1 MATVVATAARISRE
15 QTREIYSSFPLQRG
29 RSISRQPM
37 LLATIAFAGGI
48 WMGGYA
54 WRPPGWWLAAIISCS
69 AAALFFLNKRP
80 SLARTLAATAFVATG
95 AFAIQCQQADRA
107 SASEVWLGDGSAAT
121 VTAHV
126 IAEGNLETDGHGS
139 ERQQID
145 VAVEQVAAHSQ
156 VRNVKFGVRLNVYAK
171 ASQASG
177 ETEESDDV
185 SARAA
190 QKMRLLRYGERIR
203 FPAQLIAPRNFR
215 NPGAFD
221 YAGYL
226 REQGIVATAAIKYG
240 AIETLPGFSGSRFEA
255 WCARVRRSIV
265 DRINRLWPERTAA
278 LMEAMVIGERSFIT
292 HTDRTDFQRAGTYHM
307 LIVAGLHVGI
317 LAAFAL
323 WLLRLL
329 GYSDFVASA
338 CAMALIFAYTILTG
352 EGAPVWRAALMFA
365 VYLATR
371 LLYRQRAL
379 LNVLAIAA
387 LCLLLHDPAAL
398 FTASLQMTVLCV
410 VLIAGIAVPLL
421 EQTVE
426 PYVRGLR
433 NLTALAY
440 DRALPPRVAQFRID
454 LRLIAS
460 RIPWIP
466 NSASRWL
473 LVFSCRAVFATA
485 GLSVISATMQ
495 FGLALPMAYY
505 FHRATS
511 VAIPANLLLVPL
523 LQVLMPCAV
532 LAVVLSYVSFWL
544 AKIPAALAGFALSG
558 IAQTVHW
565 LGGMRI
571 ADVRG
576 SSPSAAVI
584 LISSATVAIA
594 IFLMRKRRT
603 SFSIAA
609 CGLVVAGAVCVW
621 EVKLS
626 PQLHSGILE
635 VSAIDVGQGD
645 SIFLS
650 FPGGSK
656 MLIDGG
662 GLPFWTHSQMDIGEE
677 VVSPYLWAR
686 GISRLDAIVLTHAHA
701 DHMGGLPAIIA
712 NFRPRELWLPEGI
725 PPEEMENVLAAA
737 KRYGVKLVY
746 HKAGDRFIW
755 SGATIRVVAPDP
767 AFPVRTAHRND
778 ESLVM
783 KVTYGKTSAL
793 LAADAEKGTERLV
806 SSENPVAD
814 VLKVAHHGSAS
825 STNEGFLEAVH
836 PKFAVISVGARNVYR
851 HPRIQVLDRLQAVG
865 VNTYR
870 TDVNGAES
878 FYLDGTSVTS
888 RPPDLR

>member
-1 MATVVATAARISRE
+1 MPLPRVRAISW
-15 QTREIYSSFPLQRG
+15 
-29 RSISRQPM
+29 QPM
-37 LLATIAFAGGI
+37 LLATLAFAGGI
-48 WMGGYA
+48 WLGEYA
-54 WRPPGWWLAAIISCS
+54 WRPPAWWLAAIVAFSTS
-69 AAALFFLNKRP
+69 ALFFVRRRARFAGA
-80 SLARTLAATAFVATG
+80 LAGAAFIAAG

-107 SASEVWLGDGSAAT
+107 AANAVWLGDGAESA

-126 IAEGNLETDGHGS
+126 VAEGNLEADGHGS

-156 VRNVKFGVRLNVYAK
+156 TRDVKFDVRLNVYAK
-171 ASQASG
+171 TTQSSD
-177 ETEESDDV
+177 ETEESDDA
-185 SARAA
+185 SAPAT
-190 QKMRLLRYGERIR
+190 QMRLLRSGERIR
-203 FPAQLIAPRNFR
+203 FTAQLIAPRNFR

-226 REQGIVATAAIKYG
+226 REQGIAATAAVKYG
-240 AIETLPGFSGSRFEA
+240 AIETLPGFSGNRFGA
-255 WCARVRRSIV
+255 WRARIRRSIV
-265 DRINRLWPERTAA
+265 DRIHLLWPERTAA
-278 LMEAMVIGERSFIT
+278 LMEAMVIGERSFVT
-292 HTDRTDFQRAGTYHM
+292 PTDRTDFQRAGTYHM

-329 GYSDFVASA
+329 GCSDVVASA
-338 CAMALIFAYTILTG
+338 FAMVLIFAYAVLTA

-379 LNVLAIAA
+379 LNVLAIAT

-398 FTASLQMTVLCV
+398 FTASLQMTVLCMA
-410 VLIAGIAVPLL
+410 LIAGIAVPVL

-426 PYVRGLR
+426 PYARGLR

-440 DRALPPRVAQFRID
+440 DRSLPPRVAQFRID

-466 NSASRWL
+466 GWASRWL
-473 LVFSCRAVFATA
+473 LVSSCRVVFAIA
-485 GLSVISATMQ
+485 GLFVISATMQ
-495 FGLALPMAYY
+495 FGLASPMAYY

-511 VAIPANLLLVPL
+511 LAVPANLLLVPL

-532 LAVVLSYVSFWL
+532 LAVALSYVSFWL
-544 AKIPAALAGFALSG
+544 AKIPAVLAGFALSG

-576 SSPSAAVI
+576 PAPPVAVIFISLAAIAAVI
-584 LISSATVAIA
+584 
-594 IFLMRKRRT
+594 FLTRKGRPRL
-603 SFSIAA
+603 SFAA
-609 CGLVVAGAVCVW
+609 CALLVAAAACVW
-621 EVKLS
+621 KIPPR
-626 PQLHSGILE
+626 PQVRSGILE

-645 SIFLS
+645 SIFLA
-650 FPGGSK
+650 FPGGAK
-656 MLIDGG
+656 LLVDAG

-725 PPEEMENVLAAA
+725 PSKEMETVLAAA

-746 HKAGDRFIW
+746 HKARDQFAW
-755 SGATIRVVAPDP
+755 SGTTIRVLAPDP
-767 AFPVRTAHRND
+767 AYPVRVAHRND

-783 KVTYGKTSAL
+783 KVTYGKASVL
-793 LAADAEKGTERLV
+793 LAADAEKGTEKLLTT
-806 SSENPVAD
+806 ENPAAD
-814 VLKVAHHGSAS
+814 LLKVAHHGSAS
-825 STNEGFLEAVH
+825 STNEEFLEAVH
-836 PKFAVISVGARNVYR
+836 PKLAVISVGARNVYR
-851 HPRIQVLDRLQAVG
+851 HPRIQVLDRLQTAG

-878 FYLDGTSVTS
+878 FYLDGESVTS